1 MKTSETVSPSLPVT
15 FELARWAS
23 GLSWADLPE
32 SVVHQAK
39 RFVLDYY
46 GAVLPGSTM
55 PTSRAV
61 QQYFRQSEPGEGN
74 LGVAS
79 VAGTQWRFAAH
90 TAAFING
97 TAAHGL
103 EIDDGYTPGSYHPG
117 AACLPAI
124 MAVAQEQQ
132 ASEQET
138 ILAIVVAFEVSCRL
152 ARAGHPHTW
161 QNGFHNTAINGV
173 FGCAVGVGRLLK
185 LDLQQM
191 TWSLGLAGSFAGG
204 LFEFLAQGSEVKRLH
219 PGKCARDGV
228 LVAGLAKLGVDG
240 PTTGIEGEN
249 GYFKAF
255 AGGRA
260 DADSVLSGLG
270 EQFELLQTYVKPYP
284 CCRHLHAPMDAVL
297 ALKSSQTILPQAI
310 ERIIIQTNRNAAKHG
325 HHQKQT
331 LLDAQMSI
339 PYAVAVALLFD
350 DIGLTAFGP
359 QVRADPA
366 VDALMHKVMVTTTE
380 DMQSPYPKQRPARV
394 IIEMTDGSQLTHVQS
409 QPYGEPDN
417 PLDDVALTG
426 KFRAICDPLLGPDLS
441 ARIAQA
447 CWDMN
452 LTQLFA
458 LTAMDSQNLPDLAG

>member
-1 MKTSETVSPSLPVT
+1 MASETVSSVPPVT
-15 FELARWAS
+15 HELARWACH
-23 GLSWADLPE
+23 LTWNDLPE

-61 QQYFRQSEPGEGN
+61 QQYFRQSEVGHGA
-74 LGVAS
+74 LGAAS
-79 VAGTQWRFAAH
+79 VAGTEWRFAAH

-132 ASEQET
+132 ASMQDT
-138 ILAIVVAFEVSCRL
+138 ILAIVLAFEVSCRL

-185 LDLQQM
+185 LNEQQM

-240 PTTGIEGEN
+240 PVTGIEGEN

-297 ALKSSQTILPQAI
+297 ALKSIQTIRPQDVQ
-310 ERIIIQTNRNAAKHG
+310 RIIVQTNRNAAKHG
-325 HHQKQT
+325 HYQKQT

-350 DIGLTAFGP
+350 EIGLTVFG
-359 QVRADPA
+359 QSVRSDPA
-366 VDALMHKVMVTTTE
+366 VHELMHKVEVTTTE
-380 DMQSPYPKQRPARV
+380 DMQTPYPKQRPARV
-394 IIEMTDGSQLTHVQS
+394 IIELADGRQLTHMQA

-417 PLDDVALTG
+417 PLDDAALTA
-426 KFRAICDPLLGPDLS
+426 KFRAICDPLLGVDLS
-441 ARIAQA
+441 QRIAQA
-447 CWDMN
+447 CWDMD
-452 LTQLFA
+452 LEQIFA
-458 LTAMDSQNLPDLAG
+458 LTAVDSSTLADLAE

>member
-1 MKTSETVSPSLPVT
+1 MASETASSGPPVT
-15 FELARWAS
+15 QSLARWAS
-23 GLSWADLPE
+23 RLTWDDVPE

-61 QQYFRQSEPGEGN
+61 QQYFRQAEAGHGS
-74 LGVAS
+74 LGAAS

-132 ASEQET
+132 ASMRDT
-138 ILAIVVAFEVSCRL
+138 ILAIVVAFEISCRL

-173 FGCAVGVGRLLK
+173 LGCAVGAGRLLK
-185 LDLQQM
+185 LDVQQM

-240 PTTGIEGEN
+240 PVTGIEGEN

-260 DADSVLSGLG
+260 DVEGVLSGLG

-297 ALKSSQTILPQAI
+297 ALKSSQAI
-310 ERIIIQTNRNAAKHG
+310 AHEDVRRIEVQTNRNAAKHG
-325 HHQKQT
+325 HYQKQT

-350 DIGLTAFGP
+350 EIGLTAFGSD
-359 QVRADPA
+359 VRADP
-366 VDALMHKVMVTTTE
+366 VVHELMHKVVVTTSE
-380 DMQSPYPKQRPARV
+380 DMQAPYPKQRPARLV
-394 IIEMTDGSQLTHVQS
+394 IELSDGRRLTHTQS

-417 PLDDVALTG
+417 PLDDAALTG
-426 KFRAICDPLLGPDLS
+426 KFRAICDPLLGADLS
-441 ARIAQA
+441 GRIAQA
-447 CWDMN
+447 CWDMD
-452 LTQLFA
+452 LEQIFA
-458 LTAMDSQNLPDLAG
+458 LTAMDSSTLADLGG